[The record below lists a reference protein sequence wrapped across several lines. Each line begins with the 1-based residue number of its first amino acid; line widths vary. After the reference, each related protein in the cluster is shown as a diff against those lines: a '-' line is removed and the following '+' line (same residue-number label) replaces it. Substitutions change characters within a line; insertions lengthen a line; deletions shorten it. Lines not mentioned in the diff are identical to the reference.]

1 MKRYILL
8 ILAIFTYADL
18 LSPLV
23 AVATA
28 ETGGTHSGSS
38 RLVGW
43 VPPDPNGWD
52 GFAGTGESRE
62 SEIARRMARLEAT
75 VAQLTAQ
82 QRAADVG
89 LAAHRHAAS
98 RAAQPAAGDK
108 EPEADE
114 EKPKKWYE
122 KFGIRGYTQFRF
134 NDAIYVSD
142 GSARP
147 HHAGDESVSDN
158 RTFIIRRARI
168 ILSGDVSDRISIYFQ
183 PDFAVTP
190 PGSSDGIHFMQLRDW
205 YADIHFDAEKE
216 YRIRVGQSKVP
227 YGWEN
232 LQSSSNRLP
241 LDRSD
246 PLNSAVRNERDLGA
260 FFYWTPTYAQDL
272 FKFIM
277 DEGLKGSSN
286 YGVFGFGAYAGQG
299 GSLREQ
305 NDSLHLVTRFTL
317 PMCLDSGQIVEAGVQ
332 AYGGMY
338 TVLSSPISPLGVGP
352 ATRPAGT
359 LETGNAR
366 GIYEERI
373 AGSFIWY
380 PQPWGFQ
387 AEWTVGQGPGL
398 NDAQTEV
405 VQRPLH
411 GGYVMT
417 MYRIDRGESEWFP
430 FIRWNYFKGGYRS
443 ARNAPFATID
453 ELEVGLEWQINKQM
467 EFVGMYTLT
476 DRTNLSALSTAG
488 TESYG
493 QFEGSLLRFQFQI
506 NY

>member
-1 MKRYILL
+1 M
-8 ILAIFTYADL
+8 
-18 LSPLV
+18 
-23 AVATA
+23 
-28 ETGGTHSGSS
+28 
-38 RLVGW
+38 
-43 VPPDPNGWD
+43 
-52 GFAGTGESRE
+52 
-62 SEIARRMARLEAT
+62 
-75 VAQLTAQ
+75 
-82 QRAADVG
+82 
-89 LAAHRHAAS
+89 
-98 RAAQPAAGDK
+98 
-108 EPEADE
+108 
-114 EKPKKWYE
+114 
-122 KFGIRGYTQFRF
+122 
-134 NDAIYVSD
+134 
-142 GSARP
+142 
-147 HHAGDESVSDN
+147 
-158 RTFIIRRARI
+158 
-168 ILSGDVSDRISIYFQ
+168 SIYFQ

-190 PGSSDGIHFMQLRDW
+190 PGSSDGIDFVQLRDW
-205 YADIHFDAEKE
+205 YADIFFDAEKE

-246 PLNSAVRNERDLGA
+246 SLNSAVRNERDLGA

-277 DEGLKGSSN
+277 DEGLKGSGN

-305 NDSLHLVTRFTL
+305 NNSLHLVTRFTL

-352 ATRPAGT
+352 TTRPAGT
-359 LETGNAR
+359 LETGNSR

-373 AGSFIWY
+373 AGTFVWY

-387 AEWTVGQGPGL
+387 AEWNVGQGPGL

-411 GGYVMT
+411 GGYAMT

-430 FIRWNYFKGGYRS
+430 FVRWNYFKGGYRS

-476 DRTNLSALSTAG
+476 DRTNLNALSTAG
-488 TESYG
+488 AESYG